1 MDASRDNSDGRQ
13 ELVDLLMV
21 ETKRIRDKMS
31 ELKPQIDQTMLYVE
45 REQKRNTDVA
55 MELRTIQD
63 NLDTV
68 PRGDI
73 RQKYDEA
80 IDVRMRYTTMR
91 AQLEKLQGMYA
102 LLQQEQSMFAQVLSR
117 LQGVAE
123 LPADTSQEQAHG
135 VGRATL
141 NIARVIQAQEEE
153 RQRLA
158 RQMHDGPAQSL
169 TNFILQAEICQ
180 RLLDRNPER
189 AAEELNNL
197 RSAASSTFEK
207 VRDFIFDLRPMMLDD
222 LGVLPTIRRYVESFR
237 EKNDIEVKLDI
248 VGDERRLPTYNEVM
262 LFRSIQELM
271 VQARD
276 YSNASEILVRV
287 DVGANPVKASFE
299 DNGRGFDA
307 EAALTSGEEHFQDP
321 RVQALF
327 TLREKYELI
336 GGNLS
341 MTSTEADGTSV
352 KMDMP
357 ILEE

>member
-1 MDASRDNSDGRQ
+1 MDASRNSEDGRH
-13 ELVDLLMV
+13 ELIDLLMV
-21 ETKRIRDKMS
+21 ETRRIRDKMS
-31 ELKPQIDQTMLYVE
+31 ELKPQIDQTLLFVE
-45 REQKRNTDVA
+45 REQKRNADVA
-55 MELRTIQD
+55 SELRTVQD

-68 PRGDI
+68 PRADI
-73 RQKYDEA
+73 RAKYDEA

-91 AQLEKLQGMYA
+91 AQLEKLQALYA
-102 LLQQEQSMFAQVLSR
+102 LLQQEQAMFSQVLNR
-117 LQGVAE
+117 LQGVSE
-123 LPADTSQEQAHG
+123 LPAETGQEQTHG
-135 VGRATL
+135 VSRATL

-180 RLLDRNPER
+180 RLLDRNPDR
-189 AAEELNNL
+189 AVEELDNL
-197 RSAASSTFEK
+197 RTAASSTFEK

-222 LGVLPTIRRYVESFR
+222 LGVLPTIRRYVDSFR
-237 EKNDIEVKLDI
+237 EKNDIQVKLDI
-248 VGDERRLPTYNEVM
+248 IGDERRLPTYNEVM

-276 YSNASEILVRV
+276 YSNASEIIVRV
-287 DVGANPVKASFE
+287 DVGANPVRASFE

-307 EAALTSGEEHFQDP
+307 EAALSSGEEHFQDP

-336 GGNLS
+336 GGNLA
-341 MTSTEADGTSV
+341 MTSTEADGTAV
-352 KMDMP
+352 KMEMP

>member
-1 MDASRDNSDGRQ
+1 MDSTRAASDGRQ
-13 ELVDLLMV
+13 ELIDLLLV
-21 ETKRIRDKMS
+21 EIKRIRDKIG
-31 ELKPQIDQTMLYVE
+31 ELKPQIDQTQMYVE
-45 REQKRNTDVA
+45 REQKRNEVVA
-55 MELRTIQD
+55 TELRTVQD

-68 PRGDI
+68 PRLDI

-80 IDVRMRYTTMR
+80 IDIRTRFTTMR
-91 AQLEKLQGMYA
+91 AQLEKLQAISAM
-102 LLQQEQSMFAQVLSR
+102 LQQEQALFGQVLSR
-117 LQGVAE
+117 LQGVSE
-123 LPADTSQEQAHG
+123 LPESGPSDQSQG
-135 VGRATL
+135 VSRATL

-180 RLLDRNPER
+180 RLLDRNPEK
-189 AAEELNNL
+189 AAEELDSL
-197 RSAASSTFEK
+197 RTAASSTFER

-237 EKNDIEVKLDI
+237 EKNDIDVKLDI
-248 VGDERRLPTYNEVM
+248 IGDERRLPTYNEVM

-271 VQARD
+271 VHARD
-276 YSNASEILVRV
+276 YSNASEIVIRL
-287 DVGANPVKASFE
+287 DIGANPIKVMFE

-307 EAALTSGEEHFQDP
+307 EAVLTSGEEHFQDP

-327 TLREKYELI
+327 TLREKYELM
-336 GGNLS
+336 GGNLI
-341 MTSTEADGTSV
+341 MKSTEVDGTSV
-352 KMDMP
+352 RMEMP

>member
-1 MDASRDNSDGRQ
+1 MDASRSNADGRQ
-13 ELVDLLMV
+13 ELIDLLMV
-21 ETKRIRDKMS
+21 ETRRIRDKMG
-31 ELKPQIDQTMLYVE
+31 ELKPQLDQTQLFVE
-45 REQKRNTDVA
+45 REQKRNADIA
-55 MELRTIQD
+55 AELRTVQD

-68 PRGDI
+68 PRADI
-73 RQKYDEA
+73 RAKYDEA
-80 IDVRMRYTTMR
+80 IDVRTRYTTMR
-91 AQLEKLQGMYA
+91 AQLEKLQSMYA
-102 LLQQEQSMFAQVLSR
+102 LLQQEQAMFAQVLNR
-117 LQGVAE
+117 LQGVNE
-123 LPADTSQEQAHG
+123 LPAEAAQDQPAG

-180 RLLDRNPER
+180 RLLDRNPDR
-189 AAEELNNL
+189 AAEELGNL
-197 RSAASSTFEK
+197 RTAAGTTFEK

-248 VGDERRLPTYNEVM
+248 IGDERRMPTYNEVM

-276 YSNASEILVRV
+276 YSNASEIIIRV
-287 DVGANPVKASFE
+287 DVGGNPVRASFE

-321 RVQALF
+321 RVHALF

-352 KMDMP
+352 KMEMP

>member
-1 MDASRDNSDGRQ
+1 MDATRAAADGRQ
-13 ELVDLLMV
+13 ELIDLLMV
-21 ETKRIRDKMS
+21 ELKRIRDKMS
-31 ELKPQIDQTMLYVE
+31 ELKPQLEQTMLYVE
-45 REQKRNTDVA
+45 REQKRYADVA
-55 MELRTIQD
+55 MELRTVQD
-63 NLDTV
+63 NIDTV
-68 PRGDI
+68 PRQDI
-73 RQKYDEA
+73 RSKYDEA
-80 IDVRMRYTTMR
+80 IDVRTRLTTMR
-91 AQLEKLQGMYA
+91 AQLEKLQSMNN
-102 LLQQEQSMFAQVLSR
+102 LLQQEQSMFGQVLSR
-117 LQGVAE
+117 VQGVAE
-123 LPADTSQEQAHG
+123 LPTDSSQDQTPG
-135 VGRATL
+135 VTRATL
-141 NIARVIQAQEEE
+141 NVARVIQAQEDE

-189 AAEELNNL
+189 AAEELDNL
-197 RSAASSTFEK
+197 RTAAGTTFEK

-222 LGVLPTIRRYVESFR
+222 LGVLPTIRRYIDSFR

-248 VGDERRLPTYNEVM
+248 LGDERRLPTYNEVM

-276 YSNASEILVRV
+276 YSGATEIMVRV
-287 DVGANPVKASFE
+287 DIGANPIRASFE

-327 TLREKYELI
+327 TMREKYELV
-336 GGNLS
+336 GGSLIMKS
-341 MTSTEADGTSV
+341 SEMDGTSV
-352 KMDMP
+352 KMEMP